1 MANLQHSRKIGA
13 HTNQEIR
20 PDSQPRR
27 TGRKRKQRTL
37 SPEQQDSQQEQQR
50 NRTKRRRTSDSG
62 RDSDSNQDS
71 GSSQDSDSG
80 RDSSNRFPWDSLSR
94 VWLAHD
100 ALREFDRRNRLLA
113 AKSPQKVPKL
123 EPQIP
128 ARDIEQFARRGGP
141 DLSDLRQ
148 VCMQAPVTLSRL

>member
-1 MANLQHSRKIGA
+1 MANLQHSRKVGA
-13 HTNQEIR
+13 HTDQEAR

-27 TGRKRKQRTL
+27 TGRKRKHRTL
-37 SPEQQDSQQEQQR
+37 SPEQQDSQQVPHR
-50 NRTKRRRTSDSG
+50 NRTKRRRTLDPS
-62 RDSDSNQDS
+62 RDSDSGQESDS
-71 GSSQDSDSG
+71 SRESDSSQ
-80 RDSSNRFPWDSLSR
+80 DSSNRFSWDSLSR

-113 AKSPQKVPKL
+113 AKSPQKVDKL

-128 ARDIEQFARRGGP
+128 VRDIERFARRGGP

-148 VCMQAPVTLSRL
+148 VCNLPFD